1 MSLQN
6 GYQIPNHPSMNSRG
20 PQTLQN
26 ITQSLPNGPPPSSSL
41 ASLVSPLNGRHG
53 VVLGSNSTGIHAPAV
68 SATVQSAPD
77 GMINEE
83 MPVKRG
89 PGRPKG
95 STNKNKPP
103 QLGPDGNPIPKRPVG
118 RPRKE
123 VDPNAPVKPKNPVGR
138 PRKHPLPPDSDN
150 QTANGQTTQLSV
162 TTPTS
167 TNAPTTPF
175 TGQHQLN
182 APSGSNSA
190 RLAPSPT
197 LASCELRPP
206 GVFYTGDR

>member
-1 MSLQN
+1 MS
-6 GYQIPNHPSMNSRG
+6 SRG

-41 ASLVSPLNGRHG
+41 ASLVSPLNSRHS
-53 VVLGSNSTGIHAPAV
+53 VLLGSNSSSMHANAV
-68 SATVQSAPD
+68 SGIPQAAPD
-77 GMINEE
+77 GSINDDL
-83 MPVKRG
+83 PVKRG

-103 QLGPDGNPIPKRPVG
+103 QLDPDGNPIPKRPVG

-150 QTANGQTTQLSV
+150 PTENVRPAQSSS
-162 TTPTS
+162 TTPAAV
-167 TNAPTTPF
+167 NAPTTPYS
-175 TGQHQLN
+175 GQHQLN
-182 APSGSNSA
+182 PPSGSSSA
-190 RLAPSPT
+190 RLVPSPT
-197 LASCELRPP
+197 LASCELRSP
-206 GVFYTGDR
+206 GLFHTGDR

>member
-6 GYQIPNHPSMNSRG
+6 GYQIPSQSSMSSRG

-26 ITQSLPNGPPPSSSL
+26 ITHALPNGPPPSSSL
-41 ASLVSPLNGRHG
+41 ASLVSPLSSRHNTAIGSTSTNIHGSG
-53 VVLGSNSTGIHAPAV
+53 VSGAAQAAPE
-68 SATVQSAPD
+68 T
-77 GMINEE
+77 MINGD

-103 QLGPDGNPIPKRPVG
+103 QLNPDGTPIPKRPVG

-138 PRKHPLPPDSDN
+138 PRKHPLPSDSN
-150 QTANGQTTQLSV
+150 NPTPSTRPAQSSASTSA
-162 TTPTS
+162 PTS
-167 TNAPTTPF
+167 AQPTAYAA
-175 TGQHQLN
+175 QHQLN
-182 APSGSNSA
+182 PPSGA
-190 RLAPSPT
+190 RLASSPT
-197 LASCELRPP
+197 VTSCGSKSLGR
-206 GVFYTGDR
+206 DR